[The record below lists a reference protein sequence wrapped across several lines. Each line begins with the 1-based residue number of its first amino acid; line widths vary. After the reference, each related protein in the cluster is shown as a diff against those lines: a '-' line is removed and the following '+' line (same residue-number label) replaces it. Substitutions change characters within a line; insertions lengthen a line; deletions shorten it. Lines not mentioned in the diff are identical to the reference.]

1 MEQSLKEE
9 LINWIE
15 LLQSRCFELNTALI
29 KVNKL
34 DEKAELA
41 AWDSFSC
48 PARAVRLNLLPRT
61 GNVINDSEAFE
72 FTYHVH
78 GTGITIKAAIG
89 EVVHFEYF
97 PQPAFGPRPVLG
109 FGPVQQFISSLQ
121 PASALCDSH
130 LLASLLEELFKDK
143 KLVRI
148 HETYFSF
155 YLE

>member
-1 MEQSLKEE
+1 VEQSLKEE

-34 DEKAELA
+34 DERAELA
-41 AWDSFSC
+41 DWNPFSR

-61 GNVINDSEAFE
+61 GIVINDNQALV
-72 FTYHVH
+72 FTYHIH
-78 GTGITIKAAIG
+78 GTGITIKTAIG

-97 PQPAFGPRPVLG
+97 PQPNLDPRPVLG
-109 FGPVQQFISSLQ
+109 FWPVQQFISSLR
-121 PASALCDSH
+121 PDSILCESNF
-130 LLASLLEELFKDK
+130 LANLLEELFRDK
-143 KLVRI
+143 LLVRI
-148 HETYFSF
+148 HEAYFSF